1 MYKEG
6 NAEKSRIFLLATIY
20 RINIIWGNIHT
31 GLGIIVGGKMYPLN
45 DRQKTALLNRLSEL
59 RFLIIDEIS
68 MVSNVLLYQ
77 VYQRLSK
84 IFQCESDLSFAG

>member
-6 NAEKSRIFLLATIY
+6 NPEKPRILLLATIY
-20 RINIIWGNIHT
+20 TTNIIWGNIHT
-31 GLGIIVGGKMYPLN
+31 GLGIITGGKMYPLN
-45 DRQKTALLNRLSEL
+45 DRQKTALRNRLLEL
-59 RFLIIDEIS
+59 RFLITHGIS

-84 IFQCESDLSFAG
+84 IFQCESD